1 MTTVQQIRKR
11 DGRVVPFHENKIADA
26 INKAFQATYKP
37 GYDDT
42 AAKLAHEVASVLEVE
57 GGPCPDVEHIQDI
70 VERVLM
76 DNGYVQTAKAYILYR
91 SERSRAREMNTRLMK
106 IYEDIPFSTAEDSDI
121 KRENANIDGDTAM
134 GTMLKYGSEG
144 SKQFYQMF
152 VMNPEHARAHAERG
166 ALHEFASVHIVPP
179 IEPE

>member
-1 MTTVQQIRKR
+1 MTIVQQIRKR

-26 INKAFQATYKP
+26 INKAFEATYKP
-37 GYDDT
+37 GYEDT
-42 AAKLAHEVASVLEVE
+42 AAKLAHEVSSVLEVE
-57 GGPCPDVEHIQDI
+57 GKDCPDVEHIQDI

-106 IYEDIPFSTAEDSDI
+106 IYEDITFSSAKDSDI

-134 GTMLKYGSEG
+134 GSMLKFGSEG
-144 SKQFYQMF
+144 AKQFYDMF
-152 VMNPEHARAHAERG
+152 VLNPDHARAQDRK
-166 ALHEFASVHIVPP
+166 SVV
-179 IEPE
+179 